1 MFMKKM
7 IYGGIVIVA
16 IVSFAYLAIFQSDP
30 IGPIDPIGDR
40 VDNWAYSAGAGVMEM
55 APNLGTGAGA
65 PAATFPPSHTTA
77 PMVPKSRGPAAAE
90 LGFSTGGAKDINNF
104 RENIENNFLP
114 IATDI
119 TYEGLFYDYYFDT
132 GGQRK
137 CHKLFCPSYRYAVT
151 VDPFSEE
158 EEYYMAVGLNSGMK
172 ESDFER
178 KKLNLVVVLDISG
191 SMGSTF
197 DNYYYDQSGNIVP
210 TKDEDVGKS
219 KMKIATESVALLLD
233 HLDEDDRFGIVL
245 FNDGAHLTQPMS
257 RVGDTDMQEIKR
269 QILKI
274 SSNGGTTM
282 SAGMQMGTSLFD
294 EFAEADQYEYENR
307 IIFITDA
314 MPNQGET
321 SEQGLLSMT
330 EENANRRIHTT
341 FIGVGVDFN
350 THLVEY
356 ITKIRG
362 ANYYSVHSAKQ
373 FKERMD
379 EGFDYMVTPL
389 VFNLQLQLDAQG
401 YEIEKVYGSPE
412 ANEATGEI
420 MKINTLF
427 PSKTEGG
434 ETKGG
439 LVLLKL
445 RKTAPI
451 TVLRLKVNFEDRMG
465 NADSDETTIDLEARD
480 AEFFDNTGI
489 RKGVLLSRYADL
501 MKNWV
506 VDERKSQANG
516 EPATP
521 TVTFEA
527 GIVVPEPIGASLG
540 QWERQSTPLRVSG
553 IYKEL
558 FREFHVYFKSEMEA
572 IGDDTLSQE
581 LDILDKLSKYN

>member
-1 MFMKKM
+1 MFMKK
-7 IYGGIVIVA
+7 IVYGGLTIVI
-16 IVSFAYLAIFQSDP
+16 IIGFAYLAIFQF
-30 IGPIDPIGDR
+30 GPTTTS
-40 VDNWAYSAGAGVMEM
+40 SAATE
-55 APNLGTGAGA
+55 LSTGAGYGA
-65 PAATFPPSHTTA
+65 RIVTEPAATFPPSHTTA
-77 PMVPKSRGPAAAE
+77 PRVSKNSGSASAD

-104 RENIENNFLP
+104 RENIKNNYLP

-132 GGQRK
+132 GKRGECQ
-137 CHKLFCPSYRYAVT
+137 KLFCPSYTYAVSS
-151 VDPFSEE
+151 DPISGE

-197 DNYYYDQSGNIVP
+197 NNYYYDQSGNIVP
-210 TKDEDVGKS
+210 TKDEDAGKS
-219 KMKIATESVALLLD
+219 KMKIATESVTLLLD

-245 FNDGAHLTQPMS
+245 FNDGAHLAQPMS
-257 RVGDTDMQEIKR
+257 RVGDTDMREIKR
-269 QILKI
+269 NILETFA
-274 SSNGGTTM
+274 NGGTTM
-282 SAGMQMGTSLFD
+282 SAGMQKGTSLFD

-321 SEQGLLSMT
+321 SEQGLLGMT

-350 THLVEY
+350 TELVEY

-373 FKERMD
+373 FKDRMD

-412 ANEATGEI
+412 SNEATGEL
-420 MKINTLF
+420 MKVNTLF

-445 RKTAPI
+445 RKTAPVA
-451 TVLRLKVNFEDRMG
+451 VLRLKVSYEDRMG
-465 NADSDETTIDLEARD
+465 NTDGDETAIDLEARD

-506 VDERKSQANG
+506 VDERRSQAIG
-516 EPATP
+516 EPTAP
-521 TVTFEA
+521 SVDFET

-558 FREFHVYFKSEMEA
+558 FREFHVHFKSEMEA

-581 LDILDKLSKYN
+581 LDILDKLGSYN